1 MKRIVLLMLLLTIA
15 QYLFAAKVDTLV
27 VFSKSMNKN
36 TKTCVVTPENYN
48 QTNSYPVLYLLHG
61 YSGNYSTWV
70 EDFPQIFEFA
80 DLYNMIIVS
89 VDGDYSSWYFDSPV
103 DSTIRYET
111 YITKELIPFI
121 DQNFNTIQNKK
132 GRAITGLSMGGH
144 GALYLAIRHQEIF
157 GAAGSMSGGVDFKP
171 FSQNWDLALRLGDM
185 AIYPE
190 NWEKNTVIYQLY
202 LLKRDQLEIII
213 DCGVNDFFIGV
224 NRELHQKMGYFNIKH
239 DYIERPGGH
248 TLEYWNNALQYQV
261 LFFDTFFKKT
271 NKKVKR

>member
-1 MKRIVLLMLLLTIA
+1 MKRIVLSLFLLAFAYNL
-15 QYLFAAKVDTLV
+15 LAAKVDTLV

-36 TKTCVVTPENYN
+36 TKACVVTPENYN
-48 QTNSYPVLYLLHG
+48 KTTSYPVLYLLHG

-70 EDFPQIFEFA
+70 KDFSQIIEFA

-89 VDGDYSSWYFDSPV
+89 VDGEYSSWYFDSPV
-103 DSTIRYET
+103 DSTMKYET
-111 YITKELIPFI
+111 YITKELIPYI
-121 DQNFNTIQNKK
+121 DLNFNTLQSKK

-144 GALYLAIRHQEIF
+144 GALYLAIRNQDIF
-157 GAAGSMSGGVDFKP
+157 GAAGSMSGGVDFRP

-185 AIYPE
+185 DIYPE

-202 LLKRDQLEIII
+202 LLKKDQLDIII
-213 DCGVNDFFIGV
+213 DCGTQDFFIGV
-224 NRELHQKMGYFNIKH
+224 NRELHQKLLYFNIKH

-261 LFFDTFFKKT
+261 LFFHNFFKK
-271 NKKVKR
+271 NYKK